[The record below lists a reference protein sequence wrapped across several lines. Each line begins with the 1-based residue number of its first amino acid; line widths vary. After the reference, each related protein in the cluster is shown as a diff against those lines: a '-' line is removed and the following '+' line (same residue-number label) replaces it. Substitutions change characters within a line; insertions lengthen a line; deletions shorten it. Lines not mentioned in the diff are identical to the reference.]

1 MINQFV
7 DHDNGDDPAFDDFT
21 DANLF
26 DAGEGVEREV
36 DEQHEQQ
43 PQQPQQPAQPA
54 QPQQQFTHPTQY
66 HVQQYQQQHFTHQ
79 QYQPQYHLQQFQQQ
93 QYLYQQPHPQQQQYL
108 YQQPQ
113 QQQDPIGQTHEPPLT
128 YHVLEPPQQQQQ
140 PHEQVASEAQQQH
153 EHVGSEAQQQQQPH
167 EQVSGEAQQQQQQH
181 EQVASE
187 AQQQHEHVGS
197 EAQQHMSSQPLQ
209 EITNTQMDRRGPGRP
224 RKKTI
229 RQQDSQMD
237 IENRLVDEI
246 PSNQQQRVTRTRQK
260 TLFTKRNI
268 IFFKLYFSYYF
279 EPRFLQKKT
288 VNSTQLINFTQFF
301 TFLFVKKKFYSGL
314 ISHFKRFMC

>member
-153 EHVGSEAQQQQQPH
+153 EHVGSEAQQ
-167 EQVSGEAQQQQQQH
+167 
-181 EQVASE
+181 
-187 AQQQHEHVGS
+187 
-197 EAQQHMSSQPLQ
+197 HMSSQPLQ